1 MSWWDRTDR
10 PSPSVPS
17 VQDRLTVQLGLGITV
32 FLVLWQTTAML
43 AGLPTVLLPS
53 PLTVVR
59 TAVVNAATIYP
70 HVVYTGYEI
79 AAGWTIG
86 VGVGI
91 VFAAAMVVARPVRAT
106 LYPVLLTVRIVP
118 LIVVAPLL
126 LMAFGTTFETRVLI
140 TVVLMFFPVTVTTL
154 EGLRATPDHH
164 LTLVESVGASRWQKV
179 VHVRLPNAVPQFL
192 AGLKIASPVAV
203 QGVILAEFLAAERGV
218 GHQLLETA
226 QQFQTALLF
235 AYIGVLVAF
244 SVALY
249 GVVVWVE
256 RSIPWESD
264 RTAGTLTMPASA
276 SARRGVTNA
285 LGIVATLIVTAW
297 LWEAGTRTVAH
308 ATLFLPS
315 PERVATTL
323 TSLSDLYLTAGRETF
338 TLFSVGW
345 LGGVVLGGTL
355 GVAAGISRRV
365 RQPLLAGL
373 VGVRATPDIAV
384 IPLLLVWLH
393 VSFEAGVVLVVL
405 STFYPVTVGV
415 TAGLRAMPAR
425 HGDLLTLVD
434 ASLPKAVAVRV
445 RFALPSLFAGVK
457 LSVVA
462 GLTGTVIAEWFVA
475 DQGFGVL
482 VLQGMTNYQPEVTYA
497 AAVCLSLLG
506 LVLFGIV
513 AAVHRIVTW

>member
-1 MSWWDRTDR
+1 
-10 PSPSVPS
+10 V
-17 VQDRLTVQLGLGITV
+17 LQLGLGITV
-32 FLVLWQTTAML
+32 FLALWQATALL
-43 AGLPTVLLPS
+43 AGLPAALLPT
-53 PLTVVR
+53 PLTVMH
-59 TAVVNAATIYP
+59 TAVIHAATIYP

-86 VGVGI
+86 VSIGV

-106 LYPVLLTVRIVP
+106 LYPVLLTIRIVP

-140 TVVLMFFPVTVTTL
+140 TVLLMFFPVTVTTL
-154 EGLRATPDHH
+154 EGLRATPVHH
-164 LTLVESVGASRWQKV
+164 LMLVESVGASRWQKV
-179 VHVRLPNAVPQFL
+179 IYIRLPNAIPQFL

-235 AYIGVLVAF
+235 TYIGVLVVF
-244 SVALY
+244 SGILY

-256 RSIPWESD
+256 RSIPWASD
-264 RTAGTLTMPASA
+264 RSAGTLTTPAST
-276 SARRGVTNA
+276 STRRAVTNA
-285 LGIVATLIVTAW
+285 LGIIVTLIVVTW
-297 LWEAGTRTVAH
+297 LWGVGATTTAH

-323 TSLSDLYLTAGRETF
+323 MTLSDLYLTAGLQSL
-338 TLFSVGW
+338 TLFTVGW
-345 LGGVVLGGTL
+345 LSGAVLGGTL
-355 GVAAGISRRV
+355 GVAAGMSQRV
-365 RQPLLAGL
+365 RQPLLVGL

-384 IPLLLVWLH
+384 VPLLLVWLH
-393 VSFEAGVVLVVL
+393 VSFKTGVVLVVL
-405 STFYPVTVGV
+405 STFYPVTIGV
-415 TAGLRAMPAR
+415 AAGLRAMPAS

-434 ASLPKAVAVRV
+434 ASPWETLSVRV

-457 LSVVA
+457 LSVIA
-462 GLTGTVIAEWFVA
+462 GLTGTVIAEWFIA
-475 DQGFGVL
+475 DQGLGVL

-497 AAVCLSLLG
+497 AAVCLALLG
-506 LVLFGIV
+506 LGLFGIV
-513 AAVHRIVTW
+513 AVVHRTVTW